1 MKTMKNETKLL
12 KKEKLHDKYDEKNIH
27 EINIRNK
34 TPNGKHKKTH
44 WKQMKANGNKREQW
58 KL

>member
-1 MKTMKNETKLL
+1 MKIMKNETKLL

-34 TPNGKHKKTH
+34 IPNGKHKKTH
-44 WKQMKANGNKREQW
+44 WKQMKANESKWKQW